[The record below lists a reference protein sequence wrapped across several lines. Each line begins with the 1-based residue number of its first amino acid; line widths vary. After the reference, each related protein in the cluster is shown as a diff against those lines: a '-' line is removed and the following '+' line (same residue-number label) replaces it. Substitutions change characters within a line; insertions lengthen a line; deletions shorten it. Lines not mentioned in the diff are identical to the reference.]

1 MFPLLLSAEGRRA
14 VWEHHRGY
22 FHQTLDFQ
30 RVWAFCK
37 KTLAFLSQQRATFS
51 LLTELSGTAE
61 MCVGE
66 TKSIRELVEGWWELQ
81 KNTMCRS
88 ELKADLEQSG
98 VMVST
103 RNIRRTPNQDGLNE
117 RQLRWTPLLKD
128 RIPRLDWSVLK
139 QAPDKLQSLRQNV
152 WTGDTEIE
160 LCRQAE
166 KYTLP
171 TVKHHGSV
179 MLWDCFCCLWWKET
193 YSVLNESRN
202 QRITGA
208 FLQQNG
214 LPSERVESK
223 IKGPPKH
230 KKYGWT
236 FLKTIHQ

>member
-1 MFPLLLSAEGRRA
+1 
-14 VWEHHRGY
+14 
-22 FHQTLDFQ
+22 
-30 RVWAFCK
+30 
-37 KTLAFLSQQRATFS
+37 
-51 LLTELSGTAE
+51 
-61 MCVGE
+61 
-66 TKSIRELVEGWWELQ
+66 
-81 KNTMCRS
+81 MCRS

-139 QAPDKLQSLRQNV
+139 QAPDKLQSLWQNV

-214 LPSERVESK
+214 LPSERVGSK

-236 FLKTIHQ
+236 FLKTIHQQLLISIQLNHLCRELTSATEKVLQTFRSLNNAKSERNYRCKEIYSI

>member
-1 MFPLLLSAEGRRA
+1 MSLSAKRPWHSSLNSVQRFLYSWNCQVQLRC
-14 VWEHHRGY
+14 VWG
-22 FHQTLDFQ
+22 
-30 RVWAFCK
+30 
-37 KTLAFLSQQRATFS
+37 
-51 LLTELSGTAE
+51 
-61 MCVGE
+61 GE

-103 RNIRRTPNQDGLNE
+103 RNIRGTPNQDRLNE
-117 RQLRWTPLLKD
+117 RRLRWTPLLKD

-179 MLWDCFCCLWWKET
+179 MLWDCFCCLWWK
-193 YSVLNESRN
+193 
-202 QRITGA
+202 
-208 FLQQNG
+208 
-214 LPSERVESK
+214 
-223 IKGPPKH
+223 
-230 KKYGWT
+230 
-236 FLKTIHQ
+236 

>member
-1 MFPLLLSAEGRRA
+1 M
-14 VWEHHRGY
+14 
-22 FHQTLDFQ
+22 
-30 RVWAFCK
+30 
-37 KTLAFLSQQRATFS
+37 S
-51 LLTELSGTAE
+51 LLQKDPGIPLSTACNVFSPHGT
-61 MCVGE
+61 VRYSWDVWGGE

-139 QAPDKLQSLRQNV
+139 QAPDKLQSLWQNV

-236 FLKTIHQ
+236 FLKKTSISNSWSQSN